1 MKLLVK
7 ILLSLCSF
15 LLGVHAH
22 TSLQSVHG
30 FPKHFYTLSAGD
42 LDNLQYTQAVVSQ
55 RRSSG
60 DRRANDEAA
69 AEKEEES
76 DDDDD
81 DESKSS
87 KRHTGPGSSYI
98 SYSVSGNI
106 NSLYFLSHFPAG
118 GHLSHLSADK
128 FIIHCAFRI

>member
-1 MKLLVK
+1 MKLLVR
-7 ILLSLCSF
+7 ILLSLCSL

-30 FPKHFYTLSAGD
+30 FPKHFHTLSAED
-42 LDNLQYTQAVVSQ
+42 IDNLEGAQAVVSQ

-60 DRRANDEAA
+60 DRRANDES

-81 DESKSS
+81 DDESRSS
-87 KRHTGPGSSYI
+87 KRHTGSGSSYI
-98 SYSVSGNI
+98 SS
-106 NSLYFLSHFPAG
+106 NSASENNSALYLLSHFSSR
-118 GHLSHLSADK
+118 GHLSYFSSNK
-128 FIIHCAFRI
+128 

>member
-22 TSLQSVHG
+22 TSLQNAHG

-42 LDNLQYTQAVVSQ
+42 LDNLQDTRAIVSQ

-60 DRRANDEAA
+60 DRRTNDEV

-76 DDDDD
+76 DDDD

-87 KRHTGPGSSYI
+87 KRHTGPGSNYI
-98 SYSVSGNI
+98 SYSASGNI
-106 NSLYFLSHFPAG
+106 NSLYFLSHFSAS
-118 GHLSHLSADK
+118 GHLSHFSADK
-128 FIIHCAFRI
+128 FIIHCVFRI